1 MIRTLLVIAGA
12 ATVLCVATLAGA
24 AAIGGNDLARHGWVW
39 TFHDEDG
46 DDVRFERVSGDLGPS
61 ATRTLPW
68 AGGAM
73 LVVDLPGEVTY
84 VQGDA
89 KRVTVTGPQ
98 TLVDRVQLLQG
109 DRLTF
114 NDGDNTEQVLVRWGP
129 GGLRAHDEGLK
140 ITVTAPDVTLFDV
153 SSSANLLI
161 RNYDKPRLSLVMS
174 GSGDVRVEGRTED
187 ARLDL
192 SGSGD
197 ADLAGLELTNATI
210 DIDGSGDVEAA
221 ASGQVDVD
229 ISGSGDVSLTR
240 RPTRLNQTGS
250 GSGDVHQN

>member
-12 ATVLCVATLAGA
+12 ALVLCVATLAGA
-24 AAIGGNDLARHGWVW
+24 AAIGGNDLARHGWAW

-46 DDVRFERVSGDLGPS
+46 DNVRFERVSGDLGPS
-61 ATRTLPW
+61 ATRTMPW

-73 LVVDLPGEVTY
+73 LVIDLPGEVTY

-89 KRVTVTGPQ
+89 KTVTVTGPQ
-98 TLVDRVQLLQG
+98 TLVDRVELLEG

-114 NDGDNTEQVLVRWGP
+114 NNGDSTEQVLVRWGP

-140 ITVTAPDVTLFDV
+140 ITVTAPDVTLFNL
-153 SSSANLLI
+153 SSSANLLV
-161 RNYDKPRLSLVMS
+161 RNYDKPHLSLVMS
-174 GSGDVRVEGRTED
+174 NSGDVRVEGRAED
-187 ARLDL
+187 ARIDI

-197 ADLAGLELTNATI
+197 ADLAGLELANATI
-210 DIDGSGDVEAA
+210 DIDGSGEVEVAA
-221 ASGQVDVD
+221 TGQVDVD

-240 RPTRLNQTGS
+240 RPACLNQTGS
-250 GSGDVHQN
+250 GSGEVRQN